1 MRRRLRKGL
10 VSASDFRTLQ
20 SAATTANDLLFRMQR
35 ILAVPHDFAVLPL
48 TIEKWVF
55 VLVTASRIILG
66 SAALALA
73 GVVLVLT
80 YYAVTGQ
87 PFAVEHSWELVL
99 TNRLYLAAVALLTL
113 LQLRLILFRL
123 GDRGR
128 EN

>member
-1 MRRRLRKGL
+1 MR
-10 VSASDFRTLQ
+10 
-20 SAATTANDLLFRMQR
+20 LLFRMQR
-35 ILAVPHDFAVLPL
+35 ILAVPHDFAVVPL